1 MTRGPNLVG
10 QVFGRLRVDKRA
22 RSTKAGKST
31 WECLCDCGNRTTVLG
46 TNLVRGLSK
55 SCGCGQ
61 HRQQPLELTGQRFG
75 KLTAESSVG
84 SDERGH
90 LWQCR
95 CDCGNSVVVS
105 AGRLRSEKGRKSCG
119 CLPGGH
125 PAGPCATEGC
135 PHQHVLHG
143 RCRRCWN
150 IERRY
155 GITADE
161 WNRRFLAQKGCCA
174 ACGKHHTVCGSLHVD
189 HDHLTLLVR
198 GLLCKTCN
206 LALGFVLDS
215 PELLRTLAAYLENA
229 ATKP

>member
-1 MTRGPNLVG
+1 M
-10 QVFGRLRVDKRA
+10 K
-22 RSTKAGKST
+22 
-31 WECLCDCGNRTTVLG
+31 
-46 TNLVRGLSK
+46 
-55 SCGCGQ
+55 
-61 HRQQPLELTGQRFG
+61 PLKDLTGQRFG
-75 KLTAESSVG
+75 KLFVESL
-84 SDERGH
+84 EEKRGAKGRRM
-90 LWQCR
+90 WRCR
-95 CDCGNSVVVS
+95 CDCGGVVLVCT
-105 AGRLRSEKGRKSCG
+105 GQLNIGDRKSCG

-206 LALGFVLDS
+206 LALGYVLDS
-215 PELLRTLAAYLENA
+215 PELLRALAAYLDNA